1 MGFGVWGNMA
11 PIAGAVVASGVFV
24 VTGQNKI
31 VQHLE
36 GGVIRE
42 IYVREGD
49 TVEAGQL
56 LLELD
61 DTAARAELQRLFLR
75 RIRLTA
81 IDARLQAEMRE
92 EQDITLP
99 AEISDCARGRSPE
112 VREIVDSQQ
121 MTFTARRNNLNSDVK
136 SIDESIK
143 ALEERIRG
151 SRVQLDAVKR
161 QIVLLDEEIET
172 KDRLVQAGLVRK
184 PELMVLQRT
193 KANLEGE
200 VGRIMG
206 DIGDAKER
214 IARALEQINGVRKTA
229 IKTAVEQMHEV
240 RGELADVR
248 ERMLSAKGILD
259 RVRVTAPVS
268 GVVVKLRYHTRG
280 GVIEAGKNI
289 MELLPLKD
297 ELIIEARLRPQ
308 DIDSVKHGQ
317 HAMVR
322 LTALNQRITPM
333 VSGEVMYLSADTL
346 ADEKK
351 SQQVGPTD
359 IYLVRVRLNREES
372 HGTSGLQPD
381 ARHAGRGLHQDGG
394 TDVLPVH
401 RQADPRQ
408 HDARIPG
415 ALGIRTRNQTT
426 HIGKAS
432 AVHIDIIETLP
443 SLAKL
448 EDNWNAVYD
457 ADDEAQIFL
466 SWQWLSGWLSSIQ
479 GPWFILA
486 AKAGE
491 AADLP
496 YVAFFPLR
504 LQTTIE
510 KSDVVQRHAD
520 GGQFRRRLHR
530 HHLQARGGEQ
540 GHSGLC
546 PLHQADEL
554 GAPQS

>member
-1 MGFGVWGNMA
+1 MANRKIAVRTAATEGTWYDSLPRSTRLPTIGGILVMAVMLMGFGVWGNTA

-31 VQHLE
+31 IQHLE

-49 TVEAGQL
+49 RVEAGQVL
-56 LLELD
+56 LDLD
-61 DTAARAELQRLFLR
+61 ETMPRAELQRLFLR
-75 RIRLTA
+75 RLRLTA
-81 IDARLQAEMRE
+81 IDSRLMAEMRE
-92 EQDITLP
+92 DGEVTFP
-99 AEISDCARGRSPE
+99 AEIVNALATTPE
-112 VREIVDSQQ
+112 AKEILDNQKLA
-121 MTFTARRNNLNSDVK
+121 FTARRNNLDSDIK

-143 ALEERIRG
+143 ALEERIQG
-151 SRVQLDAVKR
+151 SRVQLSAVKR

-259 RVRVTAPVS
+259 RVRVAAPVS

-317 HAMVR
+317 MAMVR

-333 VSGEVMYLSADTL
+333 VSGDVIYLSADTL

-351 SQQVGPTD
+351 SQQMGPTD
-359 IYLVRVRLNREES
+359 IYLVRVKLDANTITIPDFKATPGMPAEVYIQTAERTFFQYLVKPIHDSMARAFRE
-372 HGTSGLQPD
+372 
-381 ARHAGRGLHQDGG
+381 R
-394 TDVLPVH
+394 
-401 RQADPRQ
+401 
-408 HDARIPG
+408 
-415 ALGIRTRNQTT
+415 
-426 HIGKAS
+426 
-432 AVHIDIIETLP
+432 
-443 SLAKL
+443 
-448 EDNWNAVYD
+448 
-457 ADDEAQIFL
+457 
-466 SWQWLSGWLSSIQ
+466 
-479 GPWFILA
+479 
-486 AKAGE
+486 
-491 AADLP
+491 
-496 YVAFFPLR
+496 
-504 LQTTIE
+504 
-510 KSDVVQRHAD
+510 
-520 GGQFRRRLHR
+520 
-530 HHLQARGGEQ
+530 
-540 GHSGLC
+540 
-546 PLHQADEL
+546 
-554 GAPQS
+554 

>member
-1 MGFGVWGNMA
+1 MATRKIADRSAATAGTWYDSLPRSTRLPTIAGALIMAVVTMGFGVWGNMA

-49 TVEAGQL
+49 KVEAGQL

-61 DTAARAELQRLFLR
+61 ETASRAELQRLFLR

-81 IDARLQAEMRE
+81 MDARLQAEMRE
-92 EQDITLP
+92 EQEFKLP
-99 AEISDCARGRSPE
+99 AEIDDWLSKSHE
-112 VREIVDSQQ
+112 VKEIVESQQ
-121 MTFTARRNNLNSDVK
+121 MTFTARRNNLKSDIK

-143 ALEERIRG
+143 ALDERIQG

-161 QIVLLDEEIET
+161 QIALLSEEIET

-184 PELMVLQRT
+184 PELMVLQRQ

-214 IARALEQINGVRKTA
+214 IARAVEQINGVRKTA

-248 ERMLSAKGILD
+248 ERMLGAKGVLD

-280 GVIEAGKNI
+280 GVIEAGKSI

-317 HAMVR
+317 TAMVR

-333 VSGEVMYLSADTL
+333 VSGDVVYLSADTL

-372 HGTSGLQPD
+372 RNLPD
-381 ARHAGRGLHQDGG
+381 FSPTPGMPAEVYIKTAERTFFQYIVR
-394 TDVLPVH
+394 PI
-401 RQADPRQ
+401 
-408 HDARIPG
+408 HDSMMR
-415 ALGIRTRNQTT
+415 
-426 HIGKAS
+426 
-432 AVHIDIIETLP
+432 
-443 SLAKL
+443 
-448 EDNWNAVYD
+448 
-457 ADDEAQIFL
+457 
-466 SWQWLSGWLSSIQ
+466 
-479 GPWFILA
+479 
-486 AKAGE
+486 
-491 AADLP
+491 
-496 YVAFFPLR
+496 AFR
-504 LQTTIE
+504 E
-510 KSDVVQRHAD
+510 R
-520 GGQFRRRLHR
+520 
-530 HHLQARGGEQ
+530 
-540 GHSGLC
+540 
-546 PLHQADEL
+546 
-554 GAPQS
+554 

>member
-1 MGFGVWGNMA
+1 MANRKIAERSAVSDGTWYESLPRSTKLPTFAGMLVMALVLMGFGVWGNTA

-36 GGVIRE
+36 GGVIRK

-49 TVEAGQL
+49 TVEAGQV

-61 DTAARAELQRLFLR
+61 DTPARTELQRLFLR

-81 IDARLQAEMRE
+81 MDARLQAEMRE
-92 EQDITLP
+92 EADIKLP
-99 AEISDCARGRSPE
+99 PEIVNWLGKSPE

-121 MTFTARRNNLNSDVK
+121 MTFTARRNNLSSDIK
-136 SIDESIK
+136 SIQESIN

-161 QIVLLDEEIET
+161 QIALLDEEIVT

-184 PELMVLQRT
+184 PELMVLQRS

-214 IARALEQINGVRKTA
+214 IARALEQTNGVRKTA

-268 GVVVKLRYHTRG
+268 GIVVKLRYHTRG
-280 GVIEAGKNI
+280 GVVEAGKNI

-317 HAMVR
+317 LAMVR

-333 VSGEVMYLSADTL
+333 VSGEVVYLSADTL

-359 IYLVRVRLNREES
+359 IYLVRVRLNSEES
-372 HGTSGLQPD
+372 RNVPD
-381 ARHAGRGLHQDGG
+381 FSPTPGMPAEVYIKTAERTFFQYIVR
-394 TDVLPVH
+394 PI
-401 RQADPRQ
+401 
-408 HDARIPG
+408 HDSM
-415 ALGIRTRNQTT
+415 TR
-426 HIGKAS
+426 
-432 AVHIDIIETLP
+432 
-443 SLAKL
+443 
-448 EDNWNAVYD
+448 
-457 ADDEAQIFL
+457 
-466 SWQWLSGWLSSIQ
+466 
-479 GPWFILA
+479 
-486 AKAGE
+486 
-491 AADLP
+491 
-496 YVAFFPLR
+496 AFR
-504 LQTTIE
+504 E
-510 KSDVVQRHAD
+510 R
-520 GGQFRRRLHR
+520 
-530 HHLQARGGEQ
+530 
-540 GHSGLC
+540 
-546 PLHQADEL
+546 
-554 GAPQS
+554 

>member
-1 MGFGVWGNMA
+1 MANRKVAERSAESEGTWYDSLPRSTRLPTFAGALIMAVVLMGFGVWGNMA

-36 GGVIRE
+36 GGMIRE
-42 IYVREGD
+42 IFVREGD
-49 TVEAGQL
+49 TVEAGQV

-75 RIRLTA
+75 RIRLSA

-92 EQDITLP
+92 EQEIVLP
-99 AEISDCARGRSPE
+99 PEIVTWLGKSPE
-112 VREIVDSQQ
+112 VKEIVESQQ
-121 MTFTARRNNLNSDVK
+121 LTFTARRNNLNSDIK
-136 SIDESIK
+136 SIRESIN

-151 SRVQLDAVKR
+151 SRVQLDAVHR
-161 QIVLLDEEIET
+161 QIVLLDEEIVT

-184 PELMVLQRT
+184 PELMVLQRQ

-214 IARALEQINGVRKTA
+214 IARAVEQINGVRKTA
-229 IKTAVEQMHEV
+229 IKTAVEQMHEI

-248 ERMLSAKGILD
+248 ERMLSSKGILD
-259 RVRVTAPVS
+259 RIRVTAPVS
-268 GVVVKLRYHTRG
+268 GIVVKLRYHTRG
-280 GVIEAGKNI
+280 GVVEAGKNI

-317 HAMVR
+317 TAMVR

-333 VSGEVMYLSADTL
+333 VSGEVVYLSADTL

-372 HGTSGLQPD
+372 RNVPD
-381 ARHAGRGLHQDGG
+381 FSPTPGMPAEVYIKTAERTFFQYIVR
-394 TDVLPVH
+394 PI
-401 RQADPRQ
+401 
-408 HDARIPG
+408 HDSMMR
-415 ALGIRTRNQTT
+415 
-426 HIGKAS
+426 
-432 AVHIDIIETLP
+432 
-443 SLAKL
+443 
-448 EDNWNAVYD
+448 
-457 ADDEAQIFL
+457 
-466 SWQWLSGWLSSIQ
+466 
-479 GPWFILA
+479 
-486 AKAGE
+486 
-491 AADLP
+491 
-496 YVAFFPLR
+496 AFR
-504 LQTTIE
+504 E
-510 KSDVVQRHAD
+510 R
-520 GGQFRRRLHR
+520 
-530 HHLQARGGEQ
+530 
-540 GHSGLC
+540 
-546 PLHQADEL
+546 
-554 GAPQS
+554 

>member
-1 MGFGVWGNMA
+1 MAKRKIADRSAITDGNWYDSLPRSTRLPTVAGALVMAVVLMGFGVWGNVA

-24 VTGQNKI
+24 ATGQNKI
-31 VQHLE
+31 IQHLE

-56 LLELD
+56 LLELE
-61 DTAARAELQRLFLR
+61 DTASRAELQRLFLR
-75 RIRLTA
+75 RIRLSTM
-81 IDARLQAEMRE
+81 DARLHAEMRE
-92 EQDITLP
+92 EQEIKIP
-99 AEISDCARGRSPE
+99 AEIRDWVAKLPE
-112 VREIVDSQQ
+112 VKEIVDSQL
-121 MTFTARRNNLNSDVK
+121 MTFTARRNNLSSDIK

-143 ALEERIRG
+143 ALNERIRG
-151 SRVQLDAVKR
+151 SQVQLDAVRR

-184 PELMVLQRT
+184 PELMVLQRQ

-214 IARALEQINGVRKTA
+214 IARAVEQINGVRKTA

-280 GVIEAGKNI
+280 GVIEAGKSI

-308 DIDSVKHGQ
+308 DIDSVKKGQ

-333 VSGEVMYLSADTL
+333 VSGDVVYLSADTL

-359 IYLVRVRLNREES
+359 IYLVRIRLNREES
-372 HGTSGLQPD
+372 M
-381 ARHAGRGLHQDGG
+381 A
-394 TDVLPVH
+394 LPGFSPTPGMPAEVYIKTAE
-401 RQADPRQ
+401 RTFFQYIVRPI
-408 HDARIPG
+408 HDSMMR
-415 ALGIRTRNQTT
+415 
-426 HIGKAS
+426 
-432 AVHIDIIETLP
+432 
-443 SLAKL
+443 
-448 EDNWNAVYD
+448 
-457 ADDEAQIFL
+457 
-466 SWQWLSGWLSSIQ
+466 
-479 GPWFILA
+479 
-486 AKAGE
+486 
-491 AADLP
+491 
-496 YVAFFPLR
+496 AFR
-504 LQTTIE
+504 E
-510 KSDVVQRHAD
+510 R
-520 GGQFRRRLHR
+520 
-530 HHLQARGGEQ
+530 
-540 GHSGLC
+540 
-546 PLHQADEL
+546 
-554 GAPQS
+554 

>member
-1 MGFGVWGNMA
+1 MANRKIADRTAQAEGTWYDSLPRSTKLPTVGGALIMAVMLMGFGVWGNMA

-36 GGVIRE
+36 GGMIRE

-81 IDARLQAEMRE
+81 IDARLQAEMKE
-92 EQDITLP
+92 EDDVTWP
-99 AEISDCARGRSPE
+99 PEIVHWLASSSE
-112 VREIVDSQQ
+112 VKEIVDSQK
-121 MTFTARRNNLNSDVK
+121 MAFTARRNNLNSDVK
-136 SIDESIK
+136 SIQESIN
-143 ALEERIRG
+143 ALDERIRG
-151 SRVQLDAVKR
+151 SRVQLEAVHR
-161 QIVLLDEEIET
+161 QIVLLDEEIVT
-172 KDRLVQAGLVRK
+172 KDKLVQAGLVRK
-184 PELMVLQRT
+184 PELMVLQRS

-214 IARALEQINGVRKTA
+214 IARAVEQINGVRKTA

-248 ERMLSAKGILD
+248 ERMLSAKGVLD

-268 GVVVKLRYHTRG
+268 GVVVKLRYHTHG
-280 GVIEAGKNI
+280 GVVEAGKNI

-317 HAMVR
+317 TAMVR

-333 VSGEVMYLSADTL
+333 VSGDVIYLSADTL

-359 IYLVRVRLNREES
+359 IYIVRVKLNSEES
-372 HGTSGLQPD
+372 
-381 ARHAGRGLHQDGG
+381 RN
-394 TDVLPVH
+394 
-401 RQADPRQ
+401 
-408 HDARIPG
+408 IPG
-415 ALGIRTRNQTT
+415 FSPTPGMPAEVYIKTSERTFFQYIVRPI
-426 HIGKAS
+426 HDS
-432 AVHIDIIETLP
+432 MMR
-443 SLAKL
+443 
-448 EDNWNAVYD
+448 
-457 ADDEAQIFL
+457 
-466 SWQWLSGWLSSIQ
+466 
-479 GPWFILA
+479 
-486 AKAGE
+486 
-491 AADLP
+491 
-496 YVAFFPLR
+496 AFR
-504 LQTTIE
+504 E
-510 KSDVVQRHAD
+510 R
-520 GGQFRRRLHR
+520 
-530 HHLQARGGEQ
+530 
-540 GHSGLC
+540 
-546 PLHQADEL
+546 
-554 GAPQS
+554 

>member
-1 MGFGVWGNMA
+1 MANRKIAVRSAVSQGTWYDSLPRSTKFPTVAGVLIMAVVVMGFGVWGNTA

-36 GGVIRE
+36 GGMIRE
-42 IYVREGD
+42 IFVREGD
-49 TVEAGQL
+49 TVEAGQI

-75 RIRLTA
+75 RIRLSA
-81 IDARLQAEMRE
+81 MDARLQAEMRE
-92 EQDITLP
+92 ETDITLAP
-99 AEISDCARGRSPE
+99 EIVGWLGKSPE
-112 VREIVDSQQ
+112 VKEIVDSQQ
-121 MTFTARRNNLNSDVK
+121 MTFTARRNNVSSDVK
-136 SIDESIK
+136 SIQESIN

-161 QIVLLDEEIET
+161 QIVLLDEEIVT

-184 PELMVLQRT
+184 PELMVLQRS

-240 RGELADVR
+240 RAELADVR

-259 RVRVTAPVS
+259 RIRVTAPVS

-280 GVIEAGKNI
+280 GVVEAGKNI

-317 HAMVR
+317 AAMVR

-333 VSGEVMYLSADTL
+333 VSGEVVYLSADTL

-359 IYLVRVRLNREES
+359 IYLVRVRLNSEES
-372 HGTSGLQPD
+372 
-381 ARHAGRGLHQDGG
+381 RN
-394 TDVLPVH
+394 LPGFS
-401 RQADPRQ
+401 PT
-408 HDARIPG
+408 PG
-415 ALGIRTRNQTT
+415 MPAEVYIKTAERTFFQYLMRP
-426 HIGKAS
+426 I
-432 AVHIDIIETLP
+432 
-443 SLAKL
+443 
-448 EDNWNAVYD
+448 YD
-457 ADDEAQIFL
+457 SFMR
-466 SWQWLSGWLSSIQ
+466 
-479 GPWFILA
+479 
-486 AKAGE
+486 
-491 AADLP
+491 
-496 YVAFFPLR
+496 AFR
-504 LQTTIE
+504 E
-510 KSDVVQRHAD
+510 R
-520 GGQFRRRLHR
+520 
-530 HHLQARGGEQ
+530 
-540 GHSGLC
+540 
-546 PLHQADEL
+546 
-554 GAPQS
+554 

>member
-1 MGFGVWGNMA
+1 MANRKIADRTAQAEGTWYDSLPRSTRFPTAAGALTMAVVLMGFGVWGNTA

-24 VTGQNKI
+24 ATGQNKI
-31 VQHLE
+31 IQHLE

-42 IYVREGD
+42 IFVREGD

-81 IDARLQAEMRE
+81 IDARLQAEMKE
-92 EQDITLP
+92 ENEVTWPSEVAQWMAST
-99 AEISDCARGRSPE
+99 PE
-112 VREIVDSQQ
+112 VKEIVGSQQ
-121 MTFTARRNNLNSDVK
+121 MTFTARRNNLNSDIK
-136 SIDESIK
+136 SIQESIN
-143 ALEERIRG
+143 ALEERIQG
-151 SRVQLDAVKR
+151 SRVQLDAARR
-161 QIVLLDEEIET
+161 QIVLLDEEIVT

-184 PELMVLQRT
+184 PELMVLQRS

-200 VGRIMG
+200 VGRIIG

-229 IKTAVEQMHEV
+229 IKTAVEQMHEI

-248 ERMLSAKGILD
+248 ERMLTAKGILD

-280 GVIEAGKNI
+280 GVVEAGKNI

-317 HAMVR
+317 TAMVR

-333 VSGEVMYLSADTL
+333 VSADVIYLSADTL

-359 IYLVRVRLNREES
+359 IYIVRVKLNSEES
-372 HGTSGLQPD
+372 RD
-381 ARHAGRGLHQDGG
+381 
-394 TDVLPVH
+394 
-401 RQADPRQ
+401 
-408 HDARIPG
+408 IPG
-415 ALGIRTRNQTT
+415 FSPTPGMPAEVYIKTSERTFFQYIVRPI
-426 HIGKAS
+426 HDS
-432 AVHIDIIETLP
+432 MMR
-443 SLAKL
+443 
-448 EDNWNAVYD
+448 
-457 ADDEAQIFL
+457 
-466 SWQWLSGWLSSIQ
+466 
-479 GPWFILA
+479 
-486 AKAGE
+486 
-491 AADLP
+491 
-496 YVAFFPLR
+496 AFR
-504 LQTTIE
+504 E
-510 KSDVVQRHAD
+510 R
-520 GGQFRRRLHR
+520 
-530 HHLQARGGEQ
+530 
-540 GHSGLC
+540 
-546 PLHQADEL
+546 
-554 GAPQS
+554 